1 MMRLSS
7 QITLAM
13 KLRKISAVFLNR
25 STLITSLDQ
34 NFSYLDQDWFER
46 T

>member
-1 MMRLSS
+1 MMRLSR

-13 KLRKISAVFLNR
+13 KLRKISADFLNR
-25 STLITSLDQ
+25 STLITSPDQ
-34 NFSYLDQDWFER
+34 NWYER